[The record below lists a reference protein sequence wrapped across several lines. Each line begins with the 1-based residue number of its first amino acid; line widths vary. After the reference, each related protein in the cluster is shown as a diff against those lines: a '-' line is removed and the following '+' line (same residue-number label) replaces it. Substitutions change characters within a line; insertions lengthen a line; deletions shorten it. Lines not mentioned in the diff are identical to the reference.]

1 MNDAVNTFRL
11 AEVAEAEMEAK
22 IVREQDPMHRI
33 RNLSRGERVKAQTVE
48 KIIDGGKISPKV
60 MKYYVSSIIVSK
72 QSSGKEKAIF
82 QGLRNCFHV
91 S

>member
-11 AEVAEAEMEAK
+11 AEIAEAEMEAK
-22 IVREQDPMHRI
+22 MSVARLCIGSVIFQEAKE
-33 RNLSRGERVKAQTVE
+33 SRLIQLTKSLTERKF
-48 KIIDGGKISPKV
+48 SPKV